1 MKTLPTS
8 IQRQQTKQQFADV
21 QGYLNYEL
29 GNAVRRLPPL
39 YTRLLASSICVL
51 VGSVIAWSALSKVDE
66 VATASGQVIPSSQ
79 VQPMRSLASGL
90 LREIKVTE
98 GKHVQKGDVL
108 VQLDPTISE
117 AEVQR
122 LEKLAA
128 FNRADLTRLDAE
140 RGGTTQT
147 GSELQNQLLASRL
160 QEYRDRKA
168 AAEADANRQMSLIKT
183 AQVQLSRLQSDL
195 AYASKKEQAYQALV
209 GAGAVPRFDY
219 FDAQNKVIALQKEGT
234 AQMQAIQQA
243 QEAYQAAQWNAKRL
257 ESERQSEILTQI
269 NKQHQE
275 LADLEGKL
283 SQAKE
288 QRNQNTIRASV
299 SGTVYNIQV
308 VKTGAT
314 VQPGQD
320 LLSIVPDGEEL
331 VLEAKVQNQD
341 IGFVRSGMHTK
352 VKLATFPYQEF
363 GMLEGAVISVS
374 PNAVNEKDVGLVF
387 PVRVRL
393 KQRSLR
399 VRGQEVQITPGMAA
413 SAEVVTRQKTILS
426 FILEPLTASWDRAF
440 SVR

>member
-1 MKTLPTS
+1 MTSPPTS
-8 IQRQQTKQQFADV
+8 IQRQQTKQQFTDV